1 MNVASIFSFVIAAAV
16 FVGAVLASATD
27 WRAFVNLEAALVVF
41 GGTIAAAAISF
52 QIDRLVLMFKVFFQR
67 IIKGR
72 KTDFVPLIR
81 EMMELADLYRT
92 NSPDL
97 AKSVE
102 AIKDPFL
109 KEGMQALVE
118 KFPEEQDL
126 FRLLTTRAHTIAQ
139 RYHQEA
145 VRMKA
150 IAKFPPAFG
159 LMGATLGMISLLQ
172 TIGTREGQ
180 DNIGP
185 AMAVA
190 LVGTLYGIAF
200 ANMVLVP
207 ISEQLLDSAS
217 EVHVKNRII
226 VEGLKHIASRK
237 NPLLIAEEL
246 NSFLLASERI
256 DRRTLRKRPD
266 AKKNEAA

>member
-1 MNVASIFSFVIAAAV
+1 MNVASLFSFVIAACV
-16 FVGAVLASATD
+16 FVGAILGSATS
-27 WRAFVNLEAALVVF
+27 WHAFVNLDAALVVF
-41 GGTIAAAAISF
+41 GGTMAAAAISF
-52 QIDRLVLMFKVFFQR
+52 QVDRLFIMFKVFFAR
-67 IIKGR
+67 ILKGR

-97 AKSVE
+97 TRVVDQL
-102 AIKDPFL
+102 KDPFL
-109 KEGMQALVE
+109 KEGMQALIE

-126 FRLLTTRAHTIAQ
+126 FRLLTTRANTIAQ
-139 RYHQEA
+139 RYHHEA
-145 VRMKA
+145 LRMKA

-180 DNIGP
+180 QNIGP

-207 ISEQLLDSAS
+207 ISEQLLDSAA
-217 EVHVKNRII
+217 EVHVKNKII

-237 NPLLIAEEL
+237 NPMLIAEEL

-256 DRRTLRKRPD
+256 DRRTVVKRPE
-266 AKKNEAA
+266 KKNEAA

>member
-1 MNVASIFSFVIAAAV
+1 MNFASLFSFVIAAAV
-16 FVGAVLASATD
+16 FVGAVLASATN

-41 GGTIAAAAISF
+41 GGTMAAAAISF
-52 QIDRLVLMFKVFFQR
+52 QVDRLWIMFKVFFHR
-67 IIKGR
+67 IIRGR

-81 EMMELADLYRT
+81 EMMVLADLYRM
-92 NSPDL
+92 NSPEL
-97 AKSVE
+97 PRVVQE
-102 AIKDPFL
+102 LKDPFL

-126 FRLLTTRAHTIAQ
+126 FRLLSTRAQTIAQ

-159 LMGATLGMISLLQ
+159 LMGATLGMISLLE

-180 DNIGP
+180 ANIGP

-207 ISEQLLDSAS
+207 ISEQLLDSAA
-217 EVHVKNRII
+217 EIHVKNRII
-226 VEGLKHIASRK
+226 VEGLKHISSRK

-256 DRRTLRKRPD
+256 DRRSLNRPPE
-266 AKKNEAA
+266 KKNEAA